1 MTGISLIPAILLS
14 PAGEVNRPPT
24 SSLELCRRRL
34 YNPPLPTTRKD
45 APMHELLDYIHMLF
59 TTPYL
64 WKILS
69 TPFEEFMKNP
79 VWEAIGFLGQAVF
92 FGRFIIQW
100 VASERKKRT
109 VVPVAFWYMSLI
121 GGFITLL
128 YAIHVG
134 RLVFIMAFSLSSI
147 IYIRN
152 LVIYYKR
159 RSRRK
164 GLVFAS
170 GPELGEVPDEPDAD
184 ESTD

>member
-1 MTGISLIPAILLS
+1 MRNPA
-14 PAGEVNRPPT
+14 
-24 SSLELCRRRL
+24 
-34 YNPPLPTTRKD
+34 
-45 APMHELLDYIHMLF
+45 
-59 TTPYL
+59 
-64 WKILS
+64 
-69 TPFEEFMKNP
+69 
-79 VWEAIGFLGQAVF
+79 WEAIGFLGQAVF

-109 VVPVAFWYMSLI
+109 VVPVAFWYMSLL

-134 RLVFIMAFSLSSI
+134 RLVFILAFSLSSI
-147 IYIRN
+147 IYVRN

-159 RSRRK
+159 RTRRK

-170 GPELGEVPDEPDAD
+170 GPELGDVPDVSDED